1 MTDPK
6 DWPKNRELWI
16 AALRDPERRQTTGK
30 LGHQDHGGQCCLGV
44 LAEIAGCEYRR
55 SGLWDGKRDN
65 APSRAI
71 DFVGLR
77 MGNGAY
83 FSDARSLVADNDPRS
98 LVADNRPFLYVD
110 PRSLVADNDD
120 GKTFAEI
127 ADIIEEEPEGLF
139 RA

>member
-16 AALRDPERRQTTGK
+16 AALRDPKRRQIKRK

-65 APSRAI
+65 APSRAM

-77 MGNGAY
+77 MANGEY
-83 FSDARSLVADNDPRS
+83 FSGGPSLVDDND
-98 LVADNRPFLYVD
+98 
-110 PRSLVADNDD
+110 NDMS
-120 GKTFAEI
+120 FREI
-127 ADIIEEEPEGLF
+127 ADIIESEPEGLF
-139 RA
+139 REAV

>member
-16 AALRDPERRQTTGK
+16 AALRDPKRRQIKGK

-44 LAEIAGCEYRR
+44 LAEVAGCRFWLEEQ
-55 SGLWDGKRDN
+55 DGVEVPFWSYSSDL
-65 APSRAI
+65 APTRAR

-77 MGNGAY
+77 K
-83 FSDARSLVADNDPRS
+83 SDGLYGLSSLSSNNDS
-98 LVADNRPFLYVD
+98 
-110 PRSLVADNDD
+110 

-127 ADIIEEEPEGLF
+127 ADTIESEPVGLF
-139 RA
+139 REAI